1 MGHHSVSLSRKA
13 ANYLKRCDA
22 PARDRLREKIEKLK
36 ADPFAPQNSK
46 PLKSRN
52 GQRSA
57 RVGDLRI
64 LFQVQGLD
72 IIVVEIGLVA
82 KSTSTGS
89 NRTRPPIVRTEKE
102 ESNMLLPV
110 PVGLIERRIHLIRGQ
125 KVMLDADLAELYQ
138 VDTRALNQAVRRNR
152 DRFAEDF
159 VFQLTAEEAFA
170 LTARG

>member
-1 MGHHSVSLSRKA
+1 
-13 ANYLKRCDA
+13 
-22 PARDRLREKIEKLK
+22 
-36 ADPFAPQNSK
+36 
-46 PLKSRN
+46 
-52 GQRSA
+52 
-57 RVGDLRI
+57 
-64 LFQVQGLD
+64 
-72 IIVVEIGLVA
+72 
-82 KSTSTGS
+82 
-89 NRTRPPIVRTEKE
+89 
-102 ESNMLLPV
+102 MLLPV